1 MLFRSN
7 KAFGLVIF
15 VAGAGIGSA
24 VTWIFTKKKYSNL
37 AKKEIDSVKEA
48 FANRKEVF
56 REQKNDID
64 DNSEQPTSQAD
75 KAAKAL
81 KKKSIMDYSSFS
93 KYEELNEK
101 YSNEKKLGKECPY
114 VISPDEF
121 DEKDGYKIRSFTF
134 YEDGVLE
141 DDDGKIVSNKNIEKL
156 IGIKSLGCFGEYED
170 DSVFVRN
177 DKLKTDFEI
186 LKDVRKYSEV
196 YHQDSH
202 SVDE

>member
-1 MLFRSN
+1 MKVKCIVAFIFGAAVGSVASWALTKRKYERVANEEIDEMRTYYTERFESN
-7 KAFGLVIF
+7 K
-15 VAGAGIGSA
+15 
-24 VTWIFTKKKYSNL
+24 
-37 AKKEIDSVKEA
+37 
-48 FANRKEVF
+48 
-56 REQKNDID
+56 
-64 DNSEQPTSQAD
+64 
-75 KAAKAL
+75 
-81 KKKSIMDYSSFS
+81 
-93 KYEELNEK
+93 EELAEKEPDVEDSIIHIEELKEEYSDMVDMFGYVKNE
-101 YSNEKKLGKECPY
+101 EKGGESDMSTDGPY

-141 DDDGKIVSNKNIEKL
+141 DEDGKIVSNKNIEKL